1 MPTVRKGLV
10 YTAVLIGVYLA
21 VSHATAGG
29 TLIGAASSAYNG
41 AVRTLQGR

>member
-1 MPTVRKGLV
+1 MLRKGLT

-29 TLIGAASSAYNG
+29 QLLSAAGNTYVAG
-41 AVRTLQGR
+41 VKVLQGR